1 MHVRFPYYYK
11 FVTNIW
17 YSPLSGFKPSSLCLS
32 FKLKLGK
39 LSINHYKINSQL
51 LNFVWDFLKKE
62 RSFMNMKK
70 ATIAATAG
78 IAVTAFAAPTIASAS
93 TVVVEAGDTLWGI
106 AQDNGTTVDALKK
119 ANKLTTDKIVPGQ
132 KLQVT
137 EVASEKTEK
146 SVSATWLN
154 VRSGAGVDNSIV
166 TSLKGGTKV
175 TVESTE
181 ANGWNKITY
190 GEGKTGYVNGKYLGN
205 AVTSAPSATPEV
217 KQQETTQAAPAQ
229 QTKTE
234 VKQATP
240 AATTEKDAVETKT
253 TAPAVDTNAT
263 THTVKSGD
271 TIWALSVKYGAS
283 VQDLMSWNNLSS
295 SSIYV
300 GQNIAV
306 KQSAAKNTAP
316 KAEAK
321 TEAPAAE
328 KQTAAPVVKEN
339 TSTTTT
345 EKQTSTTKA
354 PAQAAKP
361 APAPAPTVNTNTS
374 SYTVKSGDTLG
385 KIASTFG
392 TTVSKIKALNGLTSD
407 NLQVGDVLKVKGTV
421 PATNTNTSNATA
433 PTTNTNNTSSS
444 TNTSTP
450 SKNNNTNQSSSNS
463 SSASAIIAE
472 AQKHLGKAYSWGGNG
487 PTTFDC
493 SGFTSYVFAQSGIT
507 LPRTSGAQYAS
518 TTKVSESQAKPGDL
532 VFFDYGSG
540 IAHVGIYVGNG
551 QMINAQDNGVK
562 YDNIHGSGWGQYL
575 VGFGRV

>member
-1 MHVRFPYYYK
+1 
-11 FVTNIW
+11 
-17 YSPLSGFKPSSLCLS
+17 
-32 FKLKLGK
+32 
-39 LSINHYKINSQL
+39 
-51 LNFVWDFLKKE
+51 
-62 RSFMNMKK
+62 MKK

-181 ANGWNKITY
+181 ANGWNKISY
-190 GEGKTGYVNGKYLGN
+190 GEGKTGYVNGKYLGT
-205 AVTSAPSATPEV
+205 AVTSAPASEV
-217 KQQETTQAAPAQ
+217 KEETTTQVAPAAE
-229 QTKTE
+229 TKTE
-234 VKQATP
+234 VKQAAP
-240 AATTEKDAVETKT
+240 ATVAAPKAETKT
-253 TAPAVDTNAT
+253 EAPAVDTTAT
-263 THTVKSGD
+263 TYTVKSGD
-271 TIWALSVKYGAS
+271 TIWALSSKYGTS
-283 VQDLMSWNNLSS
+283 VQNIMSWNNLSS

-300 GQNIAV
+300 GQVLAV
-306 KQSAAKNTAP
+306 KQEAAKTATP
-316 KAEAK
+316 KAEVK
-321 TEAPAAE
+321 TEAPTAE
-328 KQTAAPVVKEN
+328 KQVSAPVVKEN
-339 TSTTTT
+339 TKTTT
-345 EKQTSTTKA
+345 ETKEVTAQKQTNTQA

-361 APAPAPTVNTNTS
+361 APAPAPTVNTNAS
-374 SYTVKSGDTLG
+374 SYTVKSGDTLS
-385 KIASTFG
+385 KIATTFG
-392 TTVSKIKALNGLTSD
+392 TTVSKIKALNSLNSD
-407 NLQVGDVLKVKGTV
+407 NLQIGQVLKVKGTV
-421 PATNTNTSNATA
+421 PAAITNNNSTTT
-433 PTTNTNNTSSS
+433 PTTNTNN

-450 SKNNNTNQSSSNS
+450 SKNTNTSTTTNQGSN
-463 SSASAIIAE
+463 SSASASSLIAE

-493 SGFTSYVFAQSGIT
+493 SGFTKYVFAKSGVA

-518 TTKVSESQAKPGDL
+518 TTKISESQAKPGDL

>member
-1 MHVRFPYYYK
+1 
-11 FVTNIW
+11 
-17 YSPLSGFKPSSLCLS
+17 
-32 FKLKLGK
+32 
-39 LSINHYKINSQL
+39 
-51 LNFVWDFLKKE
+51 
-62 RSFMNMKK
+62 MNMKK

-106 AQDNGTTVDALKK
+106 AQDKGTTVDALKK
-119 ANKLTTDKIVPGQ
+119 ANNLTSDKIVPGQ

-137 EVASEKTEK
+137 EVKSEKAEK

-175 TVESTE
+175 TVESNE
-181 ANGWNKITY
+181 ANGWNKISY
-190 GEGKTGYVNGKYLGN
+190 GEGKTGYVNGKYLGT
-205 AVTSAPSATPEV
+205 AVTSAPAATE
-217 KQQETTQAAPAQ
+217 
-229 QTKTE
+229 E
-234 VKQATP
+234 VKQATTQAPP
-240 AATTEKDAVETKT
+240 AAEAKTEAKQTTQATAAPKAAETKT
-253 TAPAVDTNAT
+253 ATPAPAVNTNAS

-283 VQDLMSWNNLSS
+283 VQELMSWNNLSS

-306 KQSAAKNTAP
+306 KQSAAKASAP
-316 KAEAK
+316 KVETK
-321 TEAPAAE
+321 SST
-328 KQTAAPVVKEN
+328 PVAKEN
-339 TSTTTT
+339 TTTVKKETT
-345 EKQTSTTKA
+345 QTTTKA
-354 PAQAAKP
+354 PVQAAKP
-361 APAPAPTVNTNTS
+361 APAPAPTVNTNAS
-374 SYTVKSGDTLG
+374 SYTVKSGDTLS
-385 KIASTFG
+385 KIATTFG
-392 TTVSKIKALNGLTSD
+392 TTVSKIKALNGLTND

-421 PATNTNTSNATA
+421 PATTTNNVTA
-433 PTTNTNNTSSS
+433 PTTNTSTS
-444 TNTSTP
+444 NTSTP
-450 SKNNNTNQSSSNS
+450 SKNTSSNQSTSSNA
-463 SSASAIIAE
+463 SASSLIAE

-493 SGFTSYVFAQSGIT
+493 SGFTSYVFAKSGIT

-518 TTKVSESQAKPGDL
+518 TTKISESQAKPGDL

>member
-1 MHVRFPYYYK
+1 
-11 FVTNIW
+11 
-17 YSPLSGFKPSSLCLS
+17 
-32 FKLKLGK
+32 
-39 LSINHYKINSQL
+39 
-51 LNFVWDFLKKE
+51 
-62 RSFMNMKK
+62 MKK

-106 AQDNGTTVDALKK
+106 AQDKGTTVDALKK
-119 ANKLTTDKIVPGQ
+119 ANNLTSDKIVPGQ

-137 EVASEKTEK
+137 EVKSEKAEK

-166 TSLKGGTKV
+166 TSLKGGTRV
-175 TVESTE
+175 TVESNE
-181 ANGWNKITY
+181 ANGWNKISY
-190 GEGKTGYVNGKYLGN
+190 GEGKTGYVNGKYLGT
-205 AVTSAPSATPEV
+205 AVTSAPAATEEV
-217 KQQETTQAAPAQ
+217 KQATTQAAPAAAEAKTEAKQ
-229 QTKTE
+229 TTQATAAPKAAETKT
-234 VKQATP
+234 ATP
-240 AATTEKDAVETKT
+240 A
-253 TAPAVDTNAT
+253 PAVNTNAS

-283 VQDLMSWNNLSS
+283 VQELMSWNNLSS

-306 KQSAAKNTAP
+306 KQSAAKASAP
-316 KAEAK
+316 KVETK
-321 TEAPAAE
+321 SSTPVAE
-328 KQTAAPVVKEN
+328 KQTTTPVAKEN
-339 TSTTTT
+339 TTTVKKETT
-345 EKQTSTTKA
+345 QTTTKA
-354 PAQAAKP
+354 PVQAAKP
-361 APAPAPTVNTNTS
+361 APAPAPTVNTNAS
-374 SYTVKSGDTLG
+374 SYTVKSGDTLS
-385 KIASTFG
+385 KIATTFG
-392 TTVSKIKALNGLTSD
+392 TTVSKIKALNGLTND

-421 PATNTNTSNATA
+421 PATTTNNVTA
-433 PTTNTNNTSSS
+433 PTTNTNTSTNTSTS
-444 TNTSTP
+444 NTSTP
-450 SKNNNTNQSSSNS
+450 SKNTSSNQSTS
-463 SSASAIIAE
+463 SSASASSLIAE

-493 SGFTSYVFAQSGIT
+493 SGFTSYVFAKSGIT

-518 TTKVSESQAKPGDL
+518 TTKISESQAKPGDL